1 MGFGKKTEAP
11 MNYSQANVSELAAEA
26 LRKMRST
33 RVRLPLRITF
43 ATPCLEQRWTSKAV
57 RKMLGNMVGMPQPK
71 EDKDLTKDFEESWYR
86 NERGEPVMPCR
97 IVKACIVEG
106 AISTGKVVTKADLK
120 RGLRVL
126 GYTSPLILPK
136 GQDKKMDVKI
146 VRNATGGPDVRSRAM
161 FPVGTTFDVVLEFGA
176 PLTPDRVIA
185 AVEAGGATIGLCEWR
200 PEKGGDLGTFDIEPL
215 PSDEKTIQKILKAC
229 SSPEDEF
236 ILPPEMLRAFNAI
249 PEAQLKDGGRKVK
262 ALIEHQ
268 ASQHNGGSNGSSTNA

>member
-1 MGFGKKTEAP
+1 MGFGKKAAEAP
-11 MNYSQANVSELAAEA
+11 VNYSQANVSELAAEA

-33 RVRLPLRITF
+33 RVRLPLRVTL
-43 ATPCLEQRWTSKAV
+43 ATPLLMQRWTSKAV

-71 EDKDLTKDFEESWYR
+71 EDKDLTKDFDESWYR
-86 NERGEPVMPCR
+86 NELGEPVMPCR
-97 IVKACIVEG
+97 IVKACIIEG

-126 GYTSPLILPK
+126 GYTAPLK
-136 GQDKKMDVKI
+136 GGDKKMDVKI

-215 PSDEKTIQKILKAC
+215 PSDEKTIQRILKAC

-236 ILPPEMLRAFNAI
+236 VLPPEMLRAFNAI
-249 PEAQLKDGGRKVK
+249 PEEQLKDSGRKVK

-268 ASQHNGGSNGSSTNA
+268 ATQRNGKKNGSSAHT